1 MHSEVV
7 LEGQPPSATEN
18 YTTRA
23 LGVNQNSK
31 AVAGHVNNKLKL
43 TLKPHKAADLGGN
56 SLEILLYERVPF
68 SLLHCFHNVVCP
80 IIITI

>member
-7 LEGQPPSATEN
+7 LEGQPPSA
-18 YTTRA
+18 R
-23 LGVNQNSK
+23 K

-80 IIITI
+80 IIITT